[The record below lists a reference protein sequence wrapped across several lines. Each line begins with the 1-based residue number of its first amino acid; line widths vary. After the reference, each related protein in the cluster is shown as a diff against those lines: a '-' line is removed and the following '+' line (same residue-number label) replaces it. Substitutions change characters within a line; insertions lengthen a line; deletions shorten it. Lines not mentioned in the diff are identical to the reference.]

1 MGFATPSYTL
11 PDLFAR
17 VDRGDLQLPDFQR
30 TYSWDV
36 DRIRSLL
43 VTVLRGY
50 PIGSLMALDTR
61 NEPMRFR
68 PRPLSGAPDT
78 GENPGLLLLDGQQ
91 RLTTLYLSLTGDGTV
106 ETVDSRSKRITRRFY
121 VDLRRAVQEPV
132 MPDEAVFSVDET
144 GEVQSHFGP
153 VISGGL
159 SHPGAELE
167 NFCVPVSALL
177 GEEATDFIFDLIG
190 RAEAPM
196 RQSIKDFYNQLL
208 RPLAGYSVPIIRLA
222 RETAQAG
229 IGSIFAQANSAGLQ
243 MDVFE
248 LLTAVFASED
258 PDYELNRQWRR
269 TRALLREYPVL
280 DSIGRTEF
288 LTAISLLVTGRH
300 GRAVGHRE
308 DILKLTLGD
317 YRRATEDMRIAFQE
331 AAVFL
336 SQRCILTAGQVPYP
350 AQIIPLAVILAI
362 LADEPQSL
370 ANTHSWDRLH
380 RWFWS
385 GVFGELYGSAA
396 VITRMGY
403 DVDQVSRWVGA
414 GTDEVVDEPKTVRDA
429 EFTESRLLSVNQSSG
444 VWQGIYA
451 LLMARGARDW
461 RTAQPFDR
469 WTFKDL
475 DTGFHPIFPRGW
487 CEDRGVDLILADS
500 VLNRT
505 PMGRRTQV
513 MLDGAA
519 PGRYLNRVQEKSLMD
534 DVEFD
539 IVLAGHDLDPALLHA
554 SDAEAF
560 FADRRSRLLGVIE
573 YAIGKPVLRDVN
585 EKDLSAGAEGPGAFV
600 D

>member
-17 VDRGDLQLPDFQR
+17 IDRGDLQLPDFQR

-61 NEPMRFR
+61 NEAMRFR
-68 PRPLSGAPDT
+68 PRPISGAPDT
-78 GENPGLLLLDGQQ
+78 GVNPGLLLLDGQQ
-91 RLTTLYLSLTGDGTV
+91 RLTTLYLSFTGRGQV
-106 ETVDSRSKRITRRFY
+106 QTVDSRSKRVTRKFF

-132 MPDEAVFSVDET
+132 MPDEAVFSVDEH
-144 GEVQSHFGP
+144 GAVMSHFGP
-153 VISGGL
+153 VIPGGL
-159 SHPGAELE
+159 SEPRAALE

-177 GEEATDFIFDLIG
+177 GDESTDFLFDLIE
-190 RAEAPM
+190 RAEPEL
-196 RQSIKDFYNQLL
+196 RQPIRNFYNDLL
-208 RPLAGYSVPIIRLA
+208 RPLSGYSVPIIRVA
-222 RETAQAG
+222 RETAQG
-229 IGSIFAQANSAGLQ
+229 GVGSIFAQANSSGLQ

-258 PDYELNRQWRR
+258 PDFKLNEQWRG
-269 TRALLREYPVL
+269 TRAHLREYPVL
-280 DSIGRTEF
+280 DGIGRTEF
-288 LTAISLLVTGRH
+288 LTAVSLLVTGRR
-300 GRAVGHRE
+300 GRATGHRE

-317 YRRATEDMRIAFQE
+317 YRQAAQDMRSAFQD

-350 AQIIPLAVILAI
+350 AQLIPLAVILAI
-362 LADEPQSL
+362 LADDPQAL
-370 ANTHSWDRLH
+370 ANTRSWDRLH

-385 GVFGELYGSAA
+385 GVFAELYGSAA

-403 DVDQVSRWVGA
+403 DVDEVSRWVA
-414 GTDEVVDEPKTVRDA
+414 EEDAREPKTVRDA
-429 EFTESRLLSVNQSSG
+429 GFNESRLLSVNDSSG

-469 WTFKDL
+469 WTHEDL
-475 DTGFHPIFPRGW
+475 DTDFHAIFPRGW
-487 CEDRGVDLILADS
+487 CEDREVDLILADS

-519 PGRYLNRVQEKSLMD
+519 PGRYLNRVQDKSLMED
-534 DVEFD
+534 TEFD
-539 IVLAGHDLDPALLHA
+539 LVLASHELDPKLLHA

-560 FADRRSRLLGVIE
+560 FADRRQRLLGLIE
-573 YAIGKPVLRDVN
+573 HAIGKPAIRDVD
-585 EKDLSAGAEGPGAFV
+585 EADLSAGAEGPGAFV